1 MANRSDVF
9 KAKLPRVMKRY
20 LLNGKFDSQHE
31 YGDIKRLM
39 ISAHAS
45 YVRGKTRRVD
55 VPVEEPTV

>member
-20 LLNGKFDSQHE
+20 LLGGKFDNQHE

-39 ISAHAS
+39 IGAHAA

-55 VPVEEPTV
+55 VPVEETAE